1 MLPESP
7 LPHDRWGEVDQD
19 DDDDVKGSYVG
30 VSTSV
35 PSSVLLASL
44 SGGGGSSKG
53 LIKDHLPLR
62 SRNSAYVRSRIRQ
75 SAHS

>member
-7 LPHDRWGEVDQD
+7 LPHDRWGEVHQD
-19 DDDDVKGSYVG
+19 DDDDVKDSYVG
-30 VSTSV
+30 VSTNF
-35 PSSVLLASL
+35 PSSALV
-44 SGGGGSSKG
+44 SGAGGSSKG

-62 SRNSAYVRSRIRQ
+62 SGNSGCVRSSIRQ